1 MLTFVIFMLV
11 IAAMGAGFLYVV
23 TRQHRNHEQEV
34 MRMAFTYE
42 ALEQGVRELEESYGM
57 QLLDA
62 EDNIKF
68 LVQKVDQLN
77 SDITTLKSEVF
88 IHRTRCIPAL
98 QEIRDGVSVLDTT
111 ESGSFYTS

>member
-42 ALEQGVRELEESYGM
+42 ALEQGVKELEESYQM

-62 EDNIKF
+62 FDNINF
-68 LVQKVDQLN
+68 LTLRVDQLN
-77 SDITTLKSEVF
+77 YDNTALMSEVL
-88 IHRTRCIPAL
+88 IHRTRCVPDL
-98 QEIRDGVSVLDTT
+98 QEIREGAQVVDTT
-111 ESGSFYTS
+111 YE